1 VRKFFTKA
9 KNWAAANVSVLVVL
23 ALVLALDR
31 ISKVLA
37 QTFLVQGPVAVG
49 PFFQWNYVENTGSAF
64 GMMQGA
70 NGILIGVMLVIIAY
84 LLHSWQELCAQSKW
98 VKWGCVLILAGALG
112 NLYDRITL
120 GYVVDFLDF
129 LVWPVFNV
137 ADSAITLGGSLLVIS
152 LFFHKKEKREEK

>member
-1 VRKFFTKA
+1 MRNFFTRA
-9 KNWAAANVSVLVVL
+9 KNWAAANVSVIAVI
-23 ALVLALDR
+23 ACVLALDR

-37 QTFLVQGPVAVG
+37 QTFLQPGPVVVF
-49 PFFQWNYVENTGSAF
+49 PFFQLHYVENTGSAF

-84 LLHSWQELCAQSKW
+84 LLHSWKELCAQGKL
-98 VKWGCVLILAGALG
+98 VQWGCVLILAGALG

-120 GYVVDFLDF
+120 GYVVDLLDF

-137 ADSAITLGGSLLVIS
+137 ADSAITIGGSLLVIS